1 MTLEELVELRDGL
14 IRESTQIHARA
25 RTEHRDLNPRE
36 QMRDQEIDDQLAEIK
51 KNVAALKKDRPVTA
65 LDLRLAAA
73 NDNVQ
78 IRVPRPAR

>member
-1 MTLEELVELRDGL
+1 MDLEELAELRDAL

-25 RTEHRDLNPRE
+25 RAEHRDLNPRE
-36 QMRDQEIDDQLAEIK
+36 QLRDQEIDDQLAEIK
-51 KNVAALKKDRPVTA
+51 RSVASLKRAGPMSA

-78 IRVPRPAR
+78 IRMPKPAR

>member
-1 MTLEELVELRDGL
+1 MTLEELVELRDSL
-14 IRESTQIHARA
+14 VRESTQIHARA

-36 QMRDQEIDDQLAEIK
+36 QMRDQEIDDKLAEIK
-51 KNVAALKKDRPVTA
+51 KNVAALKKNGPVTA

>member
-1 MTLEELVELRDGL
+1 MTLEELVELRDSL
-14 IRESTQIHARA
+14 VRESTQIHARA

-36 QMRDQEIDDQLAEIK
+36 QMRDQEIDDKLAEIK
-51 KNVAALKKDRPVTA
+51 KNVAALKKNGPVTA

-73 NDNVQ
+73 NDNVR

>member
-1 MTLEELVELRDGL
+1 MTLEELVELRDAL
-14 IRESTQIHARA
+14 VRESTQIHARA

-51 KNVAALKKDRPVTA
+51 KNVAALKKNGPVTA

>member
-1 MTLEELVELRDGL
+1 MNLEELAELRDSL

-25 RTEHRDLNPRE
+25 RTQHRELNMAE
-36 QMRDQEIDDQLAEIK
+36 SQRDEEIDAELLKIK
-51 KNVAALKKDRPVTA
+51 KSLASLKSTGPMSA

-78 IRVPRPAR
+78 IRMPKPVR